1 MFLLSL
7 WTFPKDLNSLSWIT
21 CYTCQHVFIITFLL
35 KSRIHFILSK
45 ANRFWKKSV
54 TEGNFTTW
62 SMLSCMRH
70 HMINVI
76 MKKKVNLE
84 RWLSRKRLLL
94 LLWNVRVQTRN
105 KMLTKVLI
113 NIFKWTLTP
122 TLSVSPVPG
131 TPCLLTLKSPA
142 QILGW
147 DSLSPASY
155 YDPIFLT
162 YSHWTKLPILVDDS
176 YLNPPP
182 LSPHMVWLSLAMIIP
197 DSSTHLSFRFS
208 HILI

>member
-1 MFLLSL
+1 MSNWRKFYNL
-7 WTFPKDLNSLSWIT
+7 
-21 CYTCQHVFIITFLL
+21 
-35 KSRIHFILSK
+35 
-45 ANRFWKKSV
+45 
-54 TEGNFTTW
+54 

-76 MKKKVNLE
+76 MKKNVSLE

-122 TLSVSPVPG
+122 TLSFSPVPG
-131 TPCLLTLKSPA
+131 TPCLLTLNSPA

-147 DSLSPASY
+147 ASLSPASY
-155 YDPIFLT
+155 YDPIFLR

-176 YLNPPP
+176 SLTPPP
-182 LSPHMVWLSLAMIIP
+182 LSPHMVWLFGHDHSRLFHTPVSQVFPHTYI
-197 DSSTHLSFRFS
+197 SSQILLPLLSFFYSKRIWISFS
-208 HILI
+208 GLSCQLTTTYFSCSTWSGVLS

>member
-1 MFLLSL
+1 MNNL
-7 WTFPKDLNSLSWIT
+7 
-21 CYTCQHVFIITFLL
+21 CYTCLHVFIIKFLL

-54 TEGNFTTW
+54 TEGNFITW
-62 SMLSCMRH
+62 SMLSFMRH

-113 NIFKWTLTP
+113 NT
-122 TLSVSPVPG
+122 
-131 TPCLLTLKSPA
+131 CLLTLKSPA

-176 YLNPPP
+176 YLTPPP